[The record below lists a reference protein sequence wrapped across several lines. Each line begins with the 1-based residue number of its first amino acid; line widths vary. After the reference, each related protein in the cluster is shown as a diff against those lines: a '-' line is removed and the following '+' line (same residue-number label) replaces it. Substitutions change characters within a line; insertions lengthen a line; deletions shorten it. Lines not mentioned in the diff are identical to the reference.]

1 MLNLLMMG
9 CDFVGISNRFAVG
22 LVLCL
27 LLSGC
32 ISSEPIL
39 EQRENAMD
47 EPPTAEVQGVPEWTA
62 SSHNGTQF
70 NRTMMSQRVYIAYF
84 SAPWCSHCEA
94 TLDTYDQVIPN
105 GQMMV
110 FSQDDDPEFSNM
122 SAWHETTESN
132 LNRSIERPFML
143 MPEFATEMGVM
154 SIPHVAFVNE
164 QGYIFQTEIGK
175 RTNQTMIG
183 EIWNATLTSTYDAT
197 TGWS

>member
-1 MLNLLMMG
+1 MMG
-9 CDFVGISNRFAVG
+9 CDLMEFSNRFTLG

-32 ISSEPIL
+32 ISSEPVL
-39 EQRENAMD
+39 EQTESAMD
-47 EPPTAEVQGVPEWTA
+47 EPSIAEAQSVPEWTA
-62 SSHNGTQF
+62 TSHNGTQF
-70 NRTMMSQRVYIAYF
+70 NRTVMSGGAYIAYF
-84 SAPWCSHCEA
+84 SSPWCSHCET
-94 TLDTYDQVIPN
+94 TLNAYDHVIPQ

-143 MPEFATEMGVM
+143 MPEFASEMGVK

-175 RTNQTMIG
+175 RTNQTMIA
-183 EIWNATLTSTYDAT
+183 EIWNATLTSTYNTT

>member
-47 EPPTAEVQGVPEWTA
+47 EPPTAEAQGVPEWTA

-70 NRTMMSQRVYIAYF
+70 NRTMMSQGAYIAYF

-143 MPEFATEMGVM
+143 MPEF
-154 SIPHVAFVNE
+154 E

-183 EIWNATLTSTYDAT
+183 EIWNATLNSSYDAT